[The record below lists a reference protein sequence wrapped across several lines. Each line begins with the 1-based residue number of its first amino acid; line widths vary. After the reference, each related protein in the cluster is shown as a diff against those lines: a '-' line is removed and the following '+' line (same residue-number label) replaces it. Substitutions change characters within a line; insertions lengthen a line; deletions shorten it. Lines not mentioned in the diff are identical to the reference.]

1 MFLHYGYIVDNFTDF
16 NLVGLRVVNP
26 ITFETKEIGIQE
38 ALEVVKYDKD
48 TIISSFVGFI
58 LKSNFDGLG
67 LIDKLFLKMYEKPDL
82 SRGFSQGEL
91 VLRNG
96 NLDVSKIEIS
106 MHVYDSELNL
116 YLSNGFLDSLWY
128 LSFCIELYIC
138 KDFMVYSL
146 FDITAKKFRLVER
159 INKIYLDTCEHCG
172 FLDGDVFTAGSL
184 ASIDDLDR
192 FELFNAIIDDN
203 GLIKYSNIS
212 YGIELDNYR
221 DTFIVPKM
229 CKCLLFNSD
238 KTKVTID
245 RNIIFVLSENIEIV
259 SNSLFNSSKH
269 IIYLSKN
276 TNKKVI
282 FNVLNITFNLVIFEL
297 NRRLSGITTLSTGDY
312 LLYTE
317 ELFKK
322 GKISIGE
329 YAKAMKKCEEVTRIR
344 EDITRIS
351 GMYNKLV
358 IKYLK
363 ASISESPDIED
374 SVTLEE
380 IVYVYNNIQT
390 ADIKLSGHIELY

>member
-16 NLVGLRVVNP
+16 NLIGLRLVNP

-38 ALEVVKYDKD
+38 ALEIVKYDKD

-67 LIDKLFLKMYEKPDL
+67 LINKLFLKMYKKPDL
-82 SRGFSQGEL
+82 SKGFSQGEL

-146 FDITAKKFRLVER
+146 FDITTKKFRLVER
-159 INKIYLDTCEHCG
+159 INKIYLDTCEHCS

-184 ASIDDLDR
+184 ASIDDLDK
-192 FELFNAIIDDN
+192 FELFNTIIDDN
-203 GLIKYSNIS
+203 RLMKFSNIS

-221 DTFIVPKM
+221 DTYIVTKM
-229 CKCLLFNSD
+229 CKCLLFNGD
-238 KTKVTID
+238 KTVTNHS
-245 RNIIFVLSENIEIV
+245 NITFVLSENIEIV

-276 TNKKVI
+276 TDKKVI
-282 FNVLNITFNLVIFEL
+282 FNMLNSIYSLVIFEL
-297 NRRLSGITTLSTGDY
+297 DKQLSKMTTFSTRDY
-312 LLYTE
+312 LSYME

-329 YAKAMKKCEEVTRIR
+329 YTKAMKAGEEVKRIR
-344 EDITRIS
+344 EDITRIR
-351 GMYNKLV
+351 GMYNKIA
-358 IKYLK
+358 IKDLK

-374 SVTLEE
+374 SVNLED
-380 IVYVYNNIQT
+380 IVYVYNNLQT
-390 ADIKLSGHIELY
+390 ANVKLSGQINLY

>member
-16 NLVGLRVVNP
+16 NLIGLRLINP

-38 ALEVVKYDKD
+38 ALEIVKYDKD

-67 LIDKLFLKMYEKPDL
+67 LINKLFLKMYEKPDL
-82 SRGFSQGEL
+82 SKGFSQGEL

-146 FDITAKKFRLVER
+146 FDITTKKFRLVER

-184 ASIDDLDR
+184 DSIDDLDR

-203 GLIKYSNIS
+203 GLMKFSNIS

-229 CKCLLFNSD
+229 CKCLLFNGD
-238 KTKVTID
+238 KTVTHNS
-245 RNIIFVLSENIEIV
+245 NITFVLPENIEIV
-259 SNSLFNSSKH
+259 SNSLFTSSKH

-276 TNKKVI
+276 IDKKVM
-282 FNVLNITFNLVIFEL
+282 FNMLNIIYQLVIFDL
-297 NRRLSGITTLSTGDY
+297 NKQLSRMTTFYTRTH
-312 LLYTE
+312 LLYME
-317 ELFKK
+317 DLFKK
-322 GKISIGE
+322 GKISIEE
-329 YAKAMKKCEEVTRIR
+329 YTKAIKKDEKVNRVR
-344 EDITRIS
+344 KDIDRIS
-351 GMYNKLV
+351 GMYNKIA
-358 IKYLK
+358 IKDLK
-363 ASISESPDIED
+363 ASISESPDIKY
-374 SVTLEE
+374 SVTLEDV
-380 IVYVYNNIQT
+380 VYVYNNLQT
-390 ADIKLSGHIELY
+390 DDIKRSGHIELY